1 MFHKYKDINHPAV
14 RAACKAA
21 RVELRRSRRNFEE
34 KLSSNIKQDRKSF
47 FAYSHSRMKC
57 RSHIGPI
64 SSHSGNMTTTDAE
77 LVDSFNDHF
86 VSVFTAEDMSSIPF
100 LSARSA
106 SFDNFCSDVA
116 FSQQDVLNALKKI
129 KADTAGGPDE
139 LSARFLVQITEH
151 IVYPLFVIFRK
162 SLDEGFVPE
171 DWKSAYISPIFK
183 KVNRNS
189 ADNYRPVSLTSLIC
203 KVFETIIRDS
213 MMHYLEDNGLIRDSQ
228 HGFRKG
234 RSCLTNLL
242 TFMDKVTGCLD
253 SGTPDDTIFLD
264 FAKAFDKVLHRRL
277 AIKLE
282 NHGIAGK
289 LLQWIVAWLSDRK
302 QRVCINGTKSSW
314 HSVLSGVP
322 QGSVLGPLLFL
333 VFINDLDDGIV
344 SWILKFAD
352 DTKMFGEVSNVV
364 QHCQLQKD
372 LNTLSQW
379 SKDWQMLFHV
389 DTCKVMHRIKQLEDG
404 L

>member
-1 MFHKYKDINHPAV
+1 
-14 RAACKAA
+14 
-21 RVELRRSRRNFEE
+21 
-34 KLSSNIKQDRKSF
+34 
-47 FAYSHSRMKC
+47 
-57 RSHIGPI
+57 
-64 SSHSGNMTTTDAE
+64 
-77 LVDSFNDHF
+77 
-86 VSVFTAEDMSSIPF
+86 
-100 LSARSA
+100 
-106 SFDNFCSDVA
+106 
-116 FSQQDVLNALKKI
+116 
-129 KADTAGGPDE
+129 
-139 LSARFLVQITEH
+139 
-151 IVYPLFVIFRK
+151 
-162 SLDEGFVPE
+162 
-171 DWKSAYISPIFK
+171 
-183 KVNRNS
+183 
-189 ADNYRPVSLTSLIC
+189 
-203 KVFETIIRDS
+203 
-213 MMHYLEDNGLIRDSQ
+213 
-228 HGFRKG
+228 
-234 RSCLTNLL
+234 
-242 TFMDKVTGCLD
+242 MDKVTGCLD
-253 SGTPDDTIFLD
+253 SGTPVDTIFLD

-314 HSVLSGVP
+314 RSVLSGVP